1 MSQSV
6 CIIPLRLQDPRYAA
20 LRQRLFDGQREAARL
35 WNDCVAWHYE
45 QRAAGGRWPGKAEIH
60 AFSKGRYALHSQ
72 VVQRTAYRLLANIDA
87 TMERRRR
94 EPSARRWLK
103 LPWREKLFQPLSWPA
118 QAVRYDAEAQRMILP
133 MGRGRPS
140 IVLNGLRLD
149 PGHVG
154 AVSIVWGHPGYELHV
169 SAPDERAPEALWN
182 GRAAIDLGIIHHSTI
197 ADDAGHALVVSGRG
211 IRAIKRHRGKKLRQ
225 LARRQSRCEKHSR
238 RWKKIQAR
246 KDKLRAR
253 VKRQVRDLR
262 HKATRLIIDWC
273 IRRGIGEIYIGNPCG
288 IQGGSGRKQNRR
300 TSQWEMGADIRYLS
314 EKAKKAGIRSSDGDE
329 RGTSSHC
336 PECRRRRKVRGRDWR
351 CPDCGFTGH
360 RDVVG
365 AVNMHRLA
373 FGTKVTFPRRSDVT
387 YLRPGPLRKPRPAS
401 SIRLDTGL
409 SGEVFLI
416 RSEAFSKPSLS
427 APPGRKTSRERKLHA
442 ASAVRHWK
450 RNPPSS
456 LGGECHHQSQFSG
469 PISG

>member
-6 CIIPLRLQDPRYAA
+6 RIIPLRLHGPRHAA
-20 LRQRLFDGQREAARL
+20 LRQKLFEGQREAARL
-35 WNDCVAWHYE
+35 WNDCVVWHRE
-45 QRAAGGRWPGKAEIH
+45 QRATDGLWPGKSEIH
-60 AFSKGRYALHSQ
+60 AFTKGRYALHSQ
-72 VVQRTAYRLLANIDA
+72 VVQRTAYRLLANIEA
-87 TMERRRR
+87 TMERRRK

-103 LPWREKLFQPLSWPA
+103 LPWREKRFQPLSWPA

-140 IVLNGLRLD
+140 VVLKGLKLD
-149 PGHVG
+149 PARVG
-154 AVSIVWGHPGYELHV
+154 AVSIVWGDPGYELHV
-169 SAPDERAPEALWN
+169 TAPDAQAPEPP
-182 GRAAIDLGIIHHSTI
+182 GTGQAAVDLGIIHHSTI
-197 ADDAGHALVVSGRG
+197 ADDKGHALVVSGRG
-211 IRAIKRHRGKKLRQ
+211 IRAIKRHRDKKLRQ
-225 LARRQSRCEKHSR
+225 MARRQSRCEKHSL
-238 RWKKIQAR
+238 RWRKIQAR
-246 KDKLRAR
+246 KNKLRAR

-273 IRRGIGEIYIGNPCG
+273 VARGVGELYVGNPCG
-288 IQGGSGRKQNRR
+288 VQGGSGRKQNRR
-300 TSQWEMGADIRYLS
+300 TSQWEMGTDIRYLS
-314 EKAKKAGIRSSDGDE
+314 EKANKAGIRCSNGDE

-401 SIRLDTGL
+401 SIRPDTGL
-409 SGEVFLI
+409 SGEVIPI
-416 RSEAFSKPSLS
+416 RSEAFFKPALS
-427 APPGRKTSRERKLHA
+427 APPGRKTLRGAQAPCR
-442 ASAVRHWK
+442 
-450 RNPPSS
+450 
-456 LGGECHHQSQFSG
+456 
-469 PISG
+469 ISG